1 MHRWLLAICVAAITV
16 ACSGDEASAPERIAP
31 ADIRIVTLAPHLAE
45 IVFAAGAGQYLVG
58 VSAYSD
64 HPVAV
69 EDLPIVSDGFQLN
82 AEALLAV
89 EPTVILAWGGGGQ
102 SRMREL
108 AASLDIALVEIAGR
122 RLQDVAP
129 AIRRVG
135 ELAGTSAAA
144 ESAAQRFEASLES
157 LKGAAEP
164 LTVFYQIG
172 QQPLYTVG
180 GQHFIADLIALCGG
194 VNVFAD
200 LSEAAPTVAVEAVVA
215 ADPDLILTTEG
226 AVDDAIKLWSRWP
239 SLTAVSKR
247 QILGVPGDLVNRPG
261 PRLAQGAA
269 AVCEALQSASSED

>member
-1 MHRWLLAICVAAITV
+1 MRRWVLAICIAAVMV
-16 ACSGDEASAPERIAP
+16 ACGGDEADSPERAAP

-45 IVFAAGAGQYLVG
+45 IVFAAGAGESLVG

-64 HPVAV
+64 YPEAV
-69 EDLPIVSDGFQLN
+69 EALPIVSDGFQLN

-89 EPTVILAWGGGGQ
+89 GPTVILAWGGGGQ

-108 AASLDIALVEIAGR
+108 AASLEIPLVEIAGR
-122 RLQDVAP
+122 RLQDIAL
-129 AIRRVG
+129 AIRQVG
-135 ELAGTSAAA
+135 EIAGTSSVA
-144 ESAAQRFEASLES
+144 ETAAQQFERSLEN
-157 LKGAAEP
+157 LEGAAEP

-194 VNVFAD
+194 VNAFAD
-200 LSEAAPTVAVEAVVA
+200 LSEAAPSIAVEAVVA
-215 ADPDLILTTEG
+215 ADPDVILTTEG
-226 AVDDAIKLWSRWP
+226 GVDGAIVLWSKWP
-239 SLTAVSKR
+239 SLTAVSEG

-269 AVCEALQSASSED
+269 AVCEALRSASI